1 VGISRNEWEIQ
12 EMIKLIQL
20 ILDSI
25 LEIGPWSFPRMSL
38 DSYACSQN
46 RGSLDQT
53 GAPVNRPNLIRRHND
68 RYQNQ
73 CRYYFMETLAFS
85 NEMMEW
91 TLYGRTRA
99 LHHMNWFTGP
109 VPPDAD
115 WYETRMRTY
124 DWQTDEIETMTQTN

>member
-1 VGISRNEWEIQ
+1 MEFPEDVLG
-12 EMIKLIQL
+12 LIRMF
-20 ILDSI
+20 SK
-25 LEIGPWSFPRMSL
+25 PRITRR
-38 DSYACSQN
+38 DWRTCK
-46 RGSLDQT
+46 QT
-53 GAPVNRPNLIRRHND
+53 ESNLIRRHND

-85 NEMMEW
+85 NEIVEW

-124 DWQTDEIETMTQTN
+124 DWQTDEIETQTQTN